1 MILLQQQQKS
11 KSVMRQKHFQY
22 VAPAAFAPTYRPMA
36 ATATPTCAGGR
47 AGHGLHGPETES
59 SSAQKDM

>member
-1 MILLQQQQKS
+1 
-11 KSVMRQKHFQY
+11 MRQKHFQY